1 MIQPFMD
8 ILPDISIGKILIQRD
23 EKTAQPVFFYEKLPT
38 DIKKAKRIF
47 LCDPMLATG
56 GSASMAISKIK
67 ESGCVNSSIVFI
79 NLISCEIGIN
89 RIKQDHPDVKIIT
102 ACVDPILND

>member
-1 MIQPFMD
+1 
-8 ILPDISIGKILIQRD
+8 
-23 EKTAQPVFFYEKLPT
+23 
-38 DIKKAKRIF
+38 
-47 LCDPMLATG
+47 MLATG